1 MSSHYHMLHA
11 LFFRSERKRKRE
23 RKREADRM
31 TERKRE
37 SSSWCLFSLSCLLI
51 LDMNWR
57 NSTHSIEWERRSMDS
72 FCCLC
77 ENQHNLHIF
86 SPSRSHSCLCSCF
99 CLPAGEK
106 CISFLTW
113 EQGKRRVLVL
123 RITLQIIRND
133 LEKII
138 LSLQLFFAFTVY
150 VIHSSSSF
158 LLYSF
163 HTHTHKYNNNNTGK
177 IKPCLP
183 KRVFCF
189 FLIQRQQAFGERLS
203 CFSLLVYCSR
213 FFSCRRDFTLTG
225 KIVLISRSQV

>member
-11 LFFRSERKRKRE
+11 LFSRSERKRGREKEKEKEGGRQNDRKKERVKFLMSFQPVLSLDSRRELKR
-23 RKREADRM
+23 R
-31 TERKRE
+31 
-37 SSSWCLFSLSCLLI
+37 
-51 LDMNWR
+51 
-57 NSTHSIEWERRSMDS
+57 ERRSMDS

-113 EQGKRRVLVL
+113 EEGKRRVLVL

-163 HTHTHKYNNNNTGK
+163 HTHKYNNNNTGK

-189 FLIQRQQAFGERLS
+189 LLIQRQQAFGERLS
-203 CFSLLVYCSR
+203 CFSLLFYCSR
-213 FFSCRRDFTLTG
+213 FFSCRRDFTLTD
-225 KIVLISRSQV
+225 KIVFISRSQV